1 MKITDIKQQVK
12 RQGRYSIFIDGSF
25 RFGLSESALLEQ
37 SLRIGQELT
46 DRQLA
51 DLTDVAQADKAFSR
65 LLDLIARRPRSI
77 WEARDYLRRKGYEEE
92 LIEQI
97 VARVQKIGYLDD
109 FDFARRWAES
119 RRLLKP
125 ISSKKLMFELR
136 QKRISDDIITQV
148 LQQADDDYDE
158 RAVLREL
165 IVRKQSRY
173 PDDQKLI
180 RYLAGQGFRYD
191 DIKAV
196 LADLDN

>member
-25 RFGLSESALLEQ
+25 RLGLSESALVEQ

>member
-25 RFGLSESALLEQ
+25 RLGLSESALVEQ

-148 LQQADDDYDE
+148 LQQTDDDYDE

-165 IVRKQSRY
+165 IARKQSRY
-173 PDDQKLI
+173 PDGQKLI

-196 LADLDN
+196 LADLGN

>member
-25 RFGLSESALLEQ
+25 RLGLSESALVEQ

-173 PDDQKLI
+173 PDGQKLI

>member
-148 LQQADDDYDE
+148 LQQTDDDYDE